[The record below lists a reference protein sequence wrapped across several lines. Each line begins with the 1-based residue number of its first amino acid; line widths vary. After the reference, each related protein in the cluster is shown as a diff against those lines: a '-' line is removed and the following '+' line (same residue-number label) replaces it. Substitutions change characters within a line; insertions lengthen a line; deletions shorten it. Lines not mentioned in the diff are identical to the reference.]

1 MTDASATPT
10 TTCPACGASASG
22 RFCQQCGAALGA
34 RSCTRCQA
42 AMRAGARFCHR
53 CGTPASGTAAGAGAG
68 PQVSPSKTPWL
79 VAGILVIS
87 AIALVTLQGVNK
99 NNPPAQPVMPNAGNA
114 APFAGGAA
122 GGAAPGGAGGPSQV
136 DIASMSPLERF
147 NRLFNRVMRSA
158 GAGDTAQAIQ
168 FAPMAGQ
175 AYGML
180 DKADYSADT
189 RLHMGLILVVQ
200 KDARAVRAIA
210 DTILKENPD
219 HLFGYIL
226 RGDAARLAGN
236 EAEFRKAVADYR
248 AREQKELPRAD
259 RAEYQE
265 HQPLLAEFNAAA
277 KP

>member
-1 MTDASATPT
+1 MTDASATPS

-34 RSCTRCQA
+34 RACARCQA
-42 AMRAGARFCHR
+42 TMRAGARFCHR
-53 CGTPASGTAAGAGAG
+53 CGTPASGAGAPAG

-79 VAGILVIS
+79 VAGILVIA

-99 NNPPAQPVMPNAGNA
+99 NNPPAQPVMPNAGNS

-122 GGAAPGGAGGPSQV
+122 GGAGGAGGPSQV
-136 DIASMSPLERF
+136 DIANMSPQERF
-147 NRLFNRVMRSA
+147 NRLFNRVMRAA
-158 GAGDTAQAIQ
+158 GSGDTAQAIQ

-180 DKADYSADT
+180 DRADFNADT

-200 KDARAVRAIA
+200 KDAAGVRAIA
-210 DTILKENPD
+210 DTILEENPD

-236 EAEFRKAVADYR
+236 DAEFRKAVADYR
-248 AREQKELPRAD
+248 AREQKELARTD
-259 RAEYQE
+259 RVEYQE

-277 KP
+277 AK